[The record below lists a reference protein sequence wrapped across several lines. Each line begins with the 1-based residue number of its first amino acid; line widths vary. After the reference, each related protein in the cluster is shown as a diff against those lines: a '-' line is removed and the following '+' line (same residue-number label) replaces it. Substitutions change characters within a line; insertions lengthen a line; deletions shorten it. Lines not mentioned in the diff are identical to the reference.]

1 MSSTDQGGGK
11 RRADIS
17 SALSPLSSISS
28 SGSKSDDRRDDR
40 PAASSPEPADTSRR
54 LWPHPG
60 RVRSTRAAIL
70 TTDRL
75 AATTAAATAA
85 QRREPRSRDFAS
97 SLLPLN
103 ESAAKR
109 RPRSFIDCAVGAVR
123 QFLDRPGRREAAGRT
138 EAAPDAGPL
147 FNAFRAA
154 GGLSRNPAR
163 VLWYFFF
170 DLAFFFMT
178 FFPLPDRKDG
188 VGQMNAA

>member
-1 MSSTDQGGGK
+1 MSEPRTSRIVRPGL
-11 RRADIS
+11 REAVVPHVA
-17 SALSPLSSISS
+17 ALFPLSS

-40 PAASSPEPADTSRR
+40 PAASSPEPADMSRR

-60 RVRSTRAAIL
+60 PVRSTRVAIL

-97 SLLPLN
+97 SLFPLN

-123 QFLDRPGRREAAGRT
+123 QFLDRPGRREAA
-138 EAAPDAGPL
+138 D
-147 FNAFRAA
+147 
-154 GGLSRNPAR
+154 
-163 VLWYFFF
+163 VL
-170 DLAFFFMT
+170 
-178 FFPLPDRKDG
+178 G
-188 VGQMNAA
+188 I

>member
-1 MSSTDQGGGK
+1 MSEPRTSRIIRPGL
-11 RRADIS
+11 REAVVPHVA
-17 SALSPLSSISS
+17 ALSPLSS

-97 SLLPLN
+97 SLLPFN
-103 ESAAKR
+103 ESAAKQR
-109 RPRSFIDCAVGAVR
+109 ARPFIDCAVGAVR
-123 QFLDRPGRREAAGRT
+123 QFLDRPGGGGKRRTGR
-138 EAAPDAGPL
+138 
-147 FNAFRAA
+147 
-154 GGLSRNPAR
+154 
-163 VLWYFFF
+163 
-170 DLAFFFMT
+170 
-178 FFPLPDRKDG
+178 
-188 VGQMNAA
+188 

>member
-1 MSSTDQGGGK
+1 MPSGRSAYKNTNALRFLK
-11 RRADIS
+11 YTPREAVVPHVA
-17 SALSPLSSISS
+17 ALSPLSS

-60 RVRSTRAAIL
+60 RVRSTQAAIL

-97 SLLPLN
+97 SLLPFN

-109 RPRSFIDCAVGAVR
+109 RRKGPVPRRAIRRAAVR
-123 QFLDRPGRREAAGRT
+123 D
-138 EAAPDAGPL
+138 
-147 FNAFRAA
+147 
-154 GGLSRNPAR
+154 
-163 VLWYFFF
+163 
-170 DLAFFFMT
+170 
-178 FFPLPDRKDG
+178 
-188 VGQMNAA
+188 VGSLLLI